1 MVLISL
7 SRILLVPLML
17 MTAAPRHSPLIPGEL
32 SAFLLSA
39 LLGVTNGVF
48 GSVPMILAPGKVE
61 EAQKEM
67 AGK

>member
-7 SRILLVPLML
+7 SRILLVPLMV
-17 MTAAPRHSPLIPGEL
+17 MCAAPRHGPLIPGEF

-39 LLGVTNGVF
+39 VLGVSNGVF
-48 GSVPMILAPGKVE
+48 GSVPMILAPGKVN

-67 AGK
+67 AGM